1 MRHYHEVLLKCG
13 TARST
18 IVLAVC
24 NKAHAKYD
32 DGFSDGDGSGYKEFP
47 PSRKKI
53 RMVSDTN
60 LLDYEKYPELGF
72 ECPWC
77 AMTKHAHERHLED
90 LSRHKNLGEEMLRKI
105 LEKTYDKK
113 FPNVRPSWL
122 LNPNT
127 GHNLELDCYCE
138 ELELAFEYQG
148 QQHYSP
154 VSFFGGESSH
164 EKVIERDRI
173 KKKICEDNGIKLV
186 EIDGRKFPYG
196 KNKEL
201 SNYIKELSR

>member
-1 MRHYHEVLLKCG
+1 MRHHHKVLLKCG

-32 DGFSDGDGSGYKEFP
+32 DGFLEGDGSGYKEFS
-47 PSRKKI
+47 PSEKKI
-53 RMVSDTN
+53 RFVSDTN

-77 AMTKHAHERHLED
+77 AMTKHAYERHLED

-105 LEKTYDKK
+105 LERTYGKE

-127 GHNLELDCYCE
+127 GCNLEIDCYCE
-138 ELELAFEYQG
+138 ELGLAFEYQG
-148 QQHYSP
+148 QQHYNP
-154 VSFFGGESSH
+154 VSFFGGEASH
-164 EKVIERDRI
+164 EKVVERDRI
-173 KKKICEDNGIKLV
+173 KKKICEDRGIKLIA
-186 EIDGRKFPYG
+186 IDGRKFPHG
-196 KNKEL
+196 KNKQLASYIAEL
-201 SNYIKELSR
+201 SK